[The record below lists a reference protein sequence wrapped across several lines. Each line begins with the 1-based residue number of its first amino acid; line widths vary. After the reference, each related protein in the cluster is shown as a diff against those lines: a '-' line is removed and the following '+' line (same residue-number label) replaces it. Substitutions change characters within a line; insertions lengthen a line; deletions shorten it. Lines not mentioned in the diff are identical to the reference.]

1 MKHGDGRVEKITS
14 GEVRHVA
21 ELARLSLSPEEEV
34 AMTQHLNMILEYMD
48 KLREVDTTHV
58 PPTTH
63 AIEQENVFR
72 PDQVQNSLDRDIALS
87 NAPQS
92 DGANFVVPRVI

>member
-1 MKHGDGRVEKITS
+1 MDKITLQ
-14 GEVRHVA
+14 EVRHVA
-21 ELARLSLSPEEEV
+21 ELARLSLSGEEET
-34 AMTQHLNMILEYMD
+34 AMTQHLNIILQYMD
-48 KLREVDTTHV
+48 KLNEVDTSNV

-63 AIEQENVFR
+63 AIKQENVFR
-72 PDQVQNSLDRDIALS
+72 PDEVHRSLDRDRALS